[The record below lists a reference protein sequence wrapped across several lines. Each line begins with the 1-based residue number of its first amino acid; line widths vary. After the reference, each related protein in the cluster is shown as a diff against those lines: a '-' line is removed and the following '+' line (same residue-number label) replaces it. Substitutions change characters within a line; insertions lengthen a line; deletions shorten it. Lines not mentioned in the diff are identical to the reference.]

1 MPDLMKLFFTDEVMR
16 RLRNAPQTMSLQ
28 WRRLVLTASG
38 PAPPDPFEADLILRA
53 RAQRAAWEVYI
64 DSAHAVGLLDAPH
77 DRDLVQRL
85 TSVDD
90 DQFRSAIAECLA
102 AWYFRGKLGLPTS
115 ARPTGARNRPLE
127 LLVKLPEG
135 DMHVEVK
142 SPLVEPICDGVARSF
157 DDSGLLEERL
167 AKAASQFG
175 QDTMNLLFLT
185 GRLTLPIMD
194 HRRFLSKA
202 FYADQR
208 MVIPISK
215 RTGEPTEPMRVE
227 YTADGRFLKHWGD
240 EGPRHTRVSGVMFVE
255 EHIRDIPTIGRESR
269 RMAFHDA
276 LVMHNPNAT
285 YPLPEDVWG
294 DCPQFVRR
302 GDELLWTDGHQ
313 V

>member
-1 MPDLMKLFFTDEVMR
+1 MDDTMKAIFTEGVMR
-16 RLRNAPQTMSLQ
+16 RLARATQTMSLQ

-38 PAPPDPFEADLILRA
+38 PTPSDWSDVDLILRA
-53 RAQRAAWEVYI
+53 RAQRAAWEAYI
-64 DSAHAVGLLDAPH
+64 DAARAVGLLDPPH

-102 AWYFRGKLGLPTS
+102 AWYFGGKLGLPTS
-115 ARPTGARNRPLE
+115 ARPTGNRNRPLE
-127 LLVKLPEG
+127 LLVKIPEG

-157 DDSGLLEERL
+157 DDSGILEDRL

-175 QDTMNLLFLT
+175 TDAMNLLFLT

-194 HRRFLSKA
+194 CRRFLSKA

-208 MVIPISK
+208 MVFPINRRS
-215 RTGEPTEPMRVE
+215 GEPAGPMRVE
-227 YTADGRFLKHWGD
+227 YTPDGRFLKNWGD
-240 EGPRHTRVSGVMFVE
+240 QGPRHTRVSGVLFVE
-255 EHIRDIPTIGRESR
+255 EHIRDRPTIGRER
-269 RMAFHDA
+269 LRMVFHDA
-276 LVMHNPNAT
+276 LMMHNPNAVR
-285 YPLPEDVWG
+285 PLPEDVWG
-294 DCPQFVRR
+294 DCPQLVRR
-302 GDELLWTDGHQ
+302 GDELLWTDGHR